1 MLTLKQEAFC
11 QAYIEN
17 GGNASEAYRAAY
29 DAKKMK
35 PEVVNVKACELLKDG
50 KVSVRVAELRAA
62 IEKRHEITIDDLI
75 EELEEARSQAVSL
88 NVPQLS
94 VAVSATM
101 GKAKMLGFLTDKVD
115 VKGSL
120 TIDKLPD
127 AVLEE
132 RMAELMTRMQR
143 K

>member
-101 GKAKMLGFLTDKVD
+101 GKAKMLGFLSDKIELR
-115 VKGSL
+115 GSVGFDKAPVEEL
-120 TIDKLPD
+120 TGALNDLLAKL
-127 AVLEE
+127 
-132 RMAELMTRMQR
+132 

>member
-75 EELEEARSQAVSL
+75 EELEEARSQAVSQ

-101 GKAKMLGFLTDKVD
+101 GKAKMLGFLSDKIELR
-115 VKGSL
+115 GSVGFDKAPVEEL
-120 TIDKLPD
+120 TGALNDLLAKL
-127 AVLEE
+127 
-132 RMAELMTRMQR
+132 